1 MRHAP
6 DRKPDKQA
14 WPSFYMA
21 RLGDYTWC
29 SVPVSVL
36 SGVFRFFLVF
46 LSQYFVYPIPV
57 ANRTLYTIY
66 TYSMLGFF
74 ISGPKQWSFS
84 SPWNRPGRLLGFSIN
99 HLISADKQ
107 NRLSIRWKTFP
118 LFESRGVGGRSR
130 WFAPPNLNQWFS
142 FLHML

>member
-36 SGVFRFFLVF
+36 SGVFSFSRISLAVLCISYSSCKQNSLYYIHLQHVGVF
-46 LSQYFVYPIPV
+46 HLRSKTMI
-57 ANRTLYTIY
+57 L
-66 TYSMLGFF
+66 F
-74 ISGPKQWSFS
+74 ISMEPT
-84 SPWNRPGRLLGFSIN
+84 RLLGFSIN
-99 HLISADKQ
+99 HLICADKQ